1 VVREGDVLAGKYRI
15 ERILGVGGMG
25 MVVAAHHG
33 ELDQRVAIKF
43 LLPEMLSNS
52 DAVIRFAR
60 EARAAVKIKG
70 EHVARVFDVGTLE
83 TGAPYM
89 VMEYLDGIDLGT
101 WIHQHGA
108 LPIAQAADFLIQ
120 ACVAIAE
127 AHGLGIIHRDIKP
140 SNLFCVRG
148 ADGRLIIKILDFGIA
163 KITTFNAAGQGIVT
177 KTLAIMGSPLY
188 MSPEQ
193 TQSARDV
200 DARADIWAL
209 GIVLYELLSG
219 RVPFA
224 GETMGEIIVKI
235 VTQTPD
241 PLRTLRPDVPDGLEA
256 VFRKCTEK
264 NRERRYGNVSD
275 LAFALLPYA
284 PRSSKAEVE
293 KVARIVESAGLS
305 ATGLSPQPRPYGTA
319 ETQSTTHTGLGNT
332 KRPTLTGR
340 SKTMAVVGGGAIAI
354 AMAVA
359 GVWLSSARV
368 RHLDPSTAPGSST
381 VGVPAAPSTSVILA
395 RAWVVREAPSGP
407 GMSVAS
413 QPPLDPG
420 TRPALPPPLDP
431 GTRLAPPP
439 PSDPERLPIVV
450 SAPGVGPDAGRS
462 LADEASKSTE
472 QPKNVARPHPTNPPF
487 APRVPPPP
495 EQASHPPLRQ
505 TRSAAA
511 STSASDSID
520 NLKPYQ

>member
-25 MVVAAHHG
+25 MVVAALHV
-33 ELDQRVAIKF
+33 ELDQRFAIKF
-43 LLPEMLSNS
+43 LLPEMLTNS
-52 DAVIRFAR
+52 DAVLRFTR
-60 EARAAVKIKG
+60 EARAAVRIKG

-83 TGAPYM
+83 SGAPYM

-163 KITTFNAAGQGIVT
+163 KITTFNASGQGIVT

-241 PLRTLRPDVPDGLEA
+241 PLRNVRPDVPDGLEA

-293 KVARIVESAGLS
+293 RIARIVESAGLS
-305 ATGLSPQPRPYGTA
+305 ATGLSPQPLPSSTA
-319 ETQSTTHTGLGNT
+319 ETQSTTQTGLGNT
-332 KRPTLTGR
+332 NRPTLTGR
-340 SKTMAVVGGGAIAI
+340 SKTMAVVGGGAIAIAI

-381 VGVPAAPSTSVILA
+381 VGVPAAPSMSVM
-395 RAWVVREAPSGP
+395 PSGP

-413 QPPLDPG
+413 QPPLDPR
-420 TRPALPPPLDP
+420 TRPALPPPSDP

-439 PSDPERLPIVV
+439 PSDPERLPLVV
-450 SAPGVGPDAGRS
+450 NAPGVGPDAGRA
-462 LADEASKSTE
+462 LADEASKSAE
-472 QPKNVARPHPTNPPF
+472 QPKNAARPHPTNPPV

-495 EQASHPPLRQ
+495 EQASHPPPRQ
-505 TRSAAA
+505 TRSTPT